1 MERLTSFKKMS
12 QDLIATNSQAFQNK
26 WGLGKTG
33 KRLRNYTDK
42 EIEDIINSGSID
54 AQQELSRNYFYKDGF
69 YREILI
75 YYATLLKYAGILIPH
90 PSFGKNLSDKHRKKK
105 YSQAVEYIDRIDI
118 ASLFTNI
125 SMEVL
130 ITGSY
135 FGLIVQADKN
145 AFAVMDL
152 PTTYHR

>member
-75 YYATLLKYAGILIPH
+75 YYTTVLKYAGI
-90 PSFGKNLSDKHRKKK
+90 
-105 YSQAVEYIDRIDI
+105 
-118 ASLFTNI
+118 
-125 SMEVL
+125 
-130 ITGSY
+130 
-135 FGLIVQADKN
+135 
-145 AFAVMDL
+145 
-152 PTTYHR
+152 